1 MNDLISPK
9 YLMRLVTE
17 VDKACWIE
25 YSTYKNVK
33 LYIDKW
39 YENDQRNWENFSF
52 IAKENGELDL
62 FRTLHGMPGD
72 LILKIAIDLGVETPD
87 FIPSIPTFRNEIKSD
102 YKTAYSTFEKAFKQ
116 IEGHPDIAISLA
128 NSALESIVKETLK
141 DPRITTKPKD
151 GETLF
156 GLTQHILKEFQ
167 LFPNSDMPLEIK
179 TIGSSL
185 LSACQSI
192 EKLRSEKTH
201 VHGKT
206 SDDYVIHDSL
216 YTYFIVNSVATV
228 GLFLISYFKIKF
240 PKQAQKFLPVSEDD
254 LPF

>member
-1 MNDLISPK
+1 L
-9 YLMRLVTE
+9 
-17 VDKACWIE
+17 
-25 YSTYKNVK
+25 
-33 LYIDKW
+33 
-39 YENDQRNWENFSF
+39 
-52 IAKENGELDL
+52 
-62 FRTLHGMPGD
+62 RTLHGIPGD

-102 YKTAYSTFEKAFKQ
+102 YKTAYATFEKAFRHN
-116 IEGHPDIAISLA
+116 EEHPDIAVGLA
-128 NSALESIVKETLK
+128 NAALESILKEILK
-141 DPRITTKPKD
+141 DNRINTKFKS
-151 GETLF
+151 EKTLYD
-156 GLTQHILKEFQ
+156 LTSDLLKEFQ
-167 LFPNSDMPLEIK
+167 LFPESEMPLEIK

-185 LSACQSI
+185 LSASQSI

-216 YTYFIVNSVATV
+216 YTFFIVNTVATV

-240 PKQAQKFLPVSEDD
+240 PKPLKKSLPVIEDD